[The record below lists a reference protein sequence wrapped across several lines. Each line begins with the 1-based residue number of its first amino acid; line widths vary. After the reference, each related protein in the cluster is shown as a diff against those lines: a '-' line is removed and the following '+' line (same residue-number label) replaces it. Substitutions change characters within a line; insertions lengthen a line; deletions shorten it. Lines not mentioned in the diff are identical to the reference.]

1 MDLDK
6 IFDKPALKKLEEK
19 NPRLYMALK
28 FLAHVDLVS
37 RAVRGVAETRLPRH
51 RGLLSGLLAQRAEES
66 PNRTGLIFENGGL
79 YEDERLTY
87 AQLYSRSLRL
97 AEGLRREGFE
107 KGDKLALVMRNHPEF
122 VYALAACSLL
132 GTVLVPIDPRARG
145 EKLAYQLA
153 DSDARA
159 VVTTADL
166 LPEVEAAARSVS
178 ASPKI
183 YLNLKPDADPSLAS
197 RYPTLNEMLEG
208 NPPREPEGAAGDP
221 SAPVQI
227 IYTSGVTGNPKGV
240 TLDSRRNAMYCLL
253 GYIVWGYREDDI
265 PYTGLSLAHGN
276 AQAVTLFPS
285 LAMGIP
291 AVIGQRFTKSRIWD
305 VCRRYGC
312 TTFSLL
318 GGMMS
323 GIYNEPPRPDD
334 ADNPVRMVVSAGTPR
349 AIWEDF
355 ERRFGVQILEW
366 YAAIEGGFAYRPIG
380 KGPIG
385 SFGKPLPGLVE
396 MKVVDEEDNEVPPG
410 VTGEL
415 ICRML
420 TQSKVDYYKKPEASA
435 EKMRGGWL
443 RSGDM
448 VHRDEEGWFFFDYR
462 KGGAL
467 RRAGDFIKPDLVE
480 KVIGEH
486 PDVSEVC
493 VYGIPAA
500 SGAPGESDLVAAV
513 VPFEGRS
520 IDPDSVFKAALAGLE
535 RNSVPS
541 YLQVVEDIP
550 KSPSEKHLDRLL
562 REAFRPDAENVYRL
576 EDYA

>member
-1 MDLDK
+1 MAVETRSEFLR
-6 IFDKPALKKLEEK
+6 KLEERD
-19 NPRLYMALK
+19 PRLYMLAQLLSHRDVVSGAL
-28 FLAHVDLVS
+28 
-37 RAVRGVAETRLPRH
+37 RAVMRSRFPEH
-51 RGLLSGLLAQRAEES
+51 KGLLSRLLELRAEDN
-66 PNRTGLIFENGGL
+66 PNRVGLIFENGGQ
-79 YEDERLTY
+79 YPDEKLTY
-87 AQLYSRSLRL
+87 ARLYANSLRL
-97 AEGLRREGFE
+97 AHAFRREGYAR
-107 KGDKLALVMRNHPEF
+107 GDKIALVMRNHPEF
-122 VYALAACSLL
+122 VYAMAACTML
-132 GTVLVPIDPRARG
+132 GTILVPIDPRAKR
-145 EKLAYQLA
+145 EKLAYQLS
-153 DSDARA
+153 DSDAVA
-159 VVTTADL
+159 VITTADL
-166 LPEVEAAARSVS
+166 LPEVEEAAKGIPNLR
-178 ASPKI
+178 KI
-183 YLNLKPDADPSLAS
+183 YLNLKPDADPALTS
-197 RYPTLNEMLEG
+197 RYPTVNEMLDQ
-208 NPPREPEGAAGDP
+208 PRVADLEDRVDDP
-221 SAPVQI
+221 AAPVQI

-253 GYIVWGYREDDI
+253 GYLVWGYRDDDI
-265 PYTGLSLAHGN
+265 LYTGLSLAHGN
-276 AQAVTLFPS
+276 AQAVTLFPA
-285 LAMGIP
+285 LTMGIP
-291 AVIGQRFTKSRIWD
+291 AVISQRFTKSRIWD
-305 VCRRYGC
+305 ICRRYGC

-334 ADNPVRMVVSAGTPR
+334 ADNPVRMVISAGTPR

-366 YAAIEGGFAYRPIG
+366 YGAIEGGFAYKPIG
-380 KGPIG
+380 EGPIG
-385 SFGKPLPGLVE
+385 SFGKPIPGLVE
-396 MKVVDEEDNEVPPG
+396 MRVVDEEDNEVPSG

-420 TQSKVDYYKKPEASA
+420 TQTKVDYYKKPEASA

-513 VPFEGRS
+513 APFPGKS
-520 IDPDSVFKAALAGLE
+520 IDPASVFRKAAEGLE
-535 RNSVPS
+535 RNSIPS
-541 YLQVVEDIP
+541 YLQVVDEIP
-550 KSPSEKHLDRLL
+550 KSPSEKHLDRVL
-562 REAFRPDAENVYRL
+562 RDQFSPDAENVYKL
-576 EDYA
+576 EDYLA

>member
-1 MDLDK
+1 MDLTSLPFVRD
-6 IFDKPALKKLEEK
+6 LESK
-19 NPRLYMALK
+19 NPRAYM
-28 FLAHVDLVS
+28 LA
-37 RAVRGVAETRLPRH
+37 E
-51 RGLLSGLLAQRAEES
+51 LLSHPEVVRKILRGFTDSQLPKHKGLFHKLLELRAEEL
-66 PNRTGLIFENGGL
+66 PNKLALVFENGGQFP
-79 YEDERLTY
+79 DEKLTY
-87 AQLYSRSLRL
+87 AQIYANAVRMAMALR
-97 AEGLRREGFE
+97 EEGFS
-107 KGDKLALVMRNHPEF
+107 KGDKLALVMRNHPEY

-132 GTVLVPIDPRARG
+132 GLVLVPIDPRAKG
-145 EKLAYQLA
+145 EKLAFQLA
-153 DSDARA
+153 DCDAKA

-166 LPEVEAAARSVS
+166 LPEVEAATKNA
-178 ASPKI
+178 PNIQKI
-183 YLNLKPDADPSLAS
+183 YLNLKPDADPALAQK
-197 RYPTLNEMLEG
+197 YPTVNEMLEEPLVEQMEAEEE
-208 NPPREPEGAAGDP
+208 NPSLPI
-221 SAPVQI
+221 QI

-253 GYIVWGYREDDI
+253 GYMVWEYQPDDVL
-265 PYTGLSLAHGN
+265 YTGLSLAHGN
-276 AQAVTLFPS
+276 AQAVTLFPA
-285 LAMGIP
+285 LTMRIP
-291 AVIGQRFTKSRIWD
+291 AVISQRFTKSRIWD
-305 VCRRYGC
+305 ICRQFGC

-334 ADNPVRMVVSAGTPR
+334 ADNPVRKVISAGTPR

-355 ERRFGVQILEW
+355 ERRFNVRILEW
-366 YAAIEGGFAYRPIG
+366 YGAIEGGLAYKPIG
-380 KGPIG
+380 EGPIG
-385 SFGKPLPGLVE
+385 SFGKPIPGLVQ
-396 MKVVDEEDNEVPPG
+396 MKVVDENDNEVPPG

-420 TQSKVDYYKKPEASA
+420 TQTKVDYYKNPKASE
-435 EKMRGGWL
+435 EKTRGGWL

-513 VPFEGRS
+513 APFPGRT
-520 IDPDSVFKAALAGLE
+520 IDPKSVFERALQGLE

-541 YLQVVEDIP
+541 YLQVVDEIP

-562 REAFRPDAENVYRL
+562 KQAFSPDAENVYRL
-576 EDYA
+576 EDYVKQ

>member
-1 MDLDK
+1 MDRAEVPGWMK
-6 IFDKPALKKLEEK
+6 NLEERD
-19 NPRLYMALK
+19 PRLYMLAQLLSNGDMVKKALRA
-28 FLAHVDLVS
+28 LAKS
-37 RAVRGVAETRLPRH
+37 QLPKH
-51 RGLLSGLLAQRAEES
+51 RGLLSRLLELRAEEN
-66 PNRTGLIFENGGL
+66 PNRVGLIFENGGL
-79 YEDERLTY
+79 YPDERLTY
-87 AQLYSRSLRL
+87 ARLYAGSLRL
-97 AEGLRREGFE
+97 AEGLRREGFR
-107 KGDKLALVMRNHPEF
+107 KGDKLALVMRNRPEY
-122 VYALAACSLL
+122 VYSLAACTML
-132 GTVLVPIDPRARG
+132 GTVLVPIDPRAKG
-145 EKLAYQLA
+145 EKLAYQLG
-153 DSDARA
+153 DSDAKG
-159 VVTTADL
+159 VITTADL
-166 LPEVEAAARSVS
+166 LPEVEKAVDAVGGLE
-178 ASPKI
+178 KI
-183 YLNLKPDADPSLAS
+183 YLSLKPDADPSLAS
-197 RYPTLNEMLEG
+197 RYPTVNEMLEE
-208 NPPREPEGAAGDP
+208 PRVSEPEDRVDDP
-221 SAPVQI
+221 AAPVQI

-253 GYIVWGYREDDI
+253 GYLVWDYGEDDVL
-265 PYTGLSLAHGN
+265 YTGLSLAHGN
-276 AQAVTLFPS
+276 AQAVTLFPA
-285 LAMGIP
+285 LTMGIP
-291 AVIGQRFTKSRIWD
+291 AVISQRFTKSRIWD
-305 VCRRYGC
+305 ICRRYGC

-334 ADNPVRMVVSAGTPR
+334 ADNPVRKVISAGTPR

-355 ERRFGVQILEW
+355 ERRFDVKILEW
-366 YAAIEGGFAYRPIG
+366 YGAIEGGFAYKPIG
-380 KGPIG
+380 EGPVG
-385 SFGKPLPGLVE
+385 SFGKPLAGLVE
-396 MKVVDEEDNEVPPG
+396 MKVVDENDNEVPPG

-513 VPFEGRS
+513 VPFEGKE
-520 IDPDSVFKAALAGLE
+520 IDPHSIFRAALEKLE

-541 YLQVVEDIP
+541 YIQVVDEIP

-562 REAFRPDAENVYRL
+562 KERFSPDAPNVYRL
-576 EDYA
+576 DQA

>member
-1 MDLDK
+1 M
-6 IFDKPALKKLEEK
+6 ALMEELERK
-19 NPRLYMALK
+19 NPRLYMILQLLSEADTLK
-28 FLAHVDLVS
+28 RVAK
-37 RAVRGVAETRLPRH
+37 GVAGSGFLKH
-51 RGLLSGLLAQRAEES
+51 KGVFSGLLEMRAES
-66 PNRTGLIFENGGL
+66 DPNRVGVIFDNGGL
-79 YEDERLTY
+79 YEDDHLTY
-87 AQLYSRSLRL
+87 ARMYGNSLRL
-97 AEGLRREGFE
+97 ARGLAEAGFE
-107 KGDKLALVMRNHPEF
+107 RGDKLAMVMRNHPEF
-122 VYALAACSLL
+122 IYALAACSML

-153 DSDARA
+153 DCDARA
-159 VVTTADL
+159 VMTTADL
-166 LPEVEAAARSVS
+166 LPEVEAAARE
-178 ASPKI
+178 APNLKDI
-183 YLNLKPDADPSLAS
+183 YLSIKPDADASLAG
-197 RYPTLNEMLEG
+197 RYPTVNEMLERQVAS
-208 NPPREPEGAAGDP
+208 PPGDISTDP
-221 SAPVQI
+221 SLPVQI

-253 GYIVWGYREDDI
+253 GYLVWDYKPDDVL
-265 PYTGLSLAHGN
+265 YTGLSLAHGN
-276 AQAVTLFPS
+276 AQAVTLFPALS
-285 LAMGIP
+285 MGIP
-291 AVIGQRFTKSRIWD
+291 AVISQRFTKSRIWD
-305 VCRRYGC
+305 VCRKHGC

-334 ADNPVRMVVSAGTPR
+334 ADNPVRKVISAGTPR

-355 ERRFGVQILEW
+355 ERRFGVRILEW
-366 YAAIEGGFAYRPIG
+366 YGAIEGGFAYKPIDE
-380 KGPIG
+380 GPVG
-385 SFGKPLPGLVE
+385 SFGKPIKGLVE

-415 ICRML
+415 VSRML
-420 TQSKVDYYKKPEASA
+420 TQTRVDYYKKPEASE

-513 VPFEGRS
+513 VPFEGRA
-520 IDPDSVFKAALAGLE
+520 IDPDSIFKAALEGLE

-541 YLQVVEDIP
+541 YIQVVEEIP
-550 KSPSEKHLDRLL
+550 KSPSEKHLDRVL
-562 REAFRPDAENVYRL
+562 RDAFHPDADNVFKL
-576 EDYA
+576 E

>member
-1 MDLDK
+1 MGFLDE
-6 IFDKPALKKLEEK
+6 LGKKD
-19 NPRLYMALK
+19 PRLRMLK
-28 FLAHVDLVS
+28 ELLGNREMIS
-37 RAVRGVAETRLPRH
+37 RIARGVRGSRFLKH
-51 RGLLSGLLAQRAEES
+51 RGVLSRLLELRAEEN
-66 PNRTGLIFENGGL
+66 PNRVGLIFDNGGL
-79 YEDERLTY
+79 YDDDRLTY
-87 AQLYSRSLRL
+87 ARLAANSLRL
-97 AEGLRREGFE
+97 AQGFREAGYG
-107 KGDKLALVMRNHPEF
+107 KGDKVAMVMRNHPEF
-122 VYALAACSLL
+122 VYALAACSML

-145 EKLAYQLA
+145 EKLAYQLG

-159 VVTTADL
+159 VITTADL
-166 LPEVEAAARSVS
+166 LPEVERAAGEAGSVER
-178 ASPKI
+178 I
-183 YLNLKPDADPSLAS
+183 YLSLKPDADPALAS
-197 RYPTLNEMLEG
+197 KYPTVNEMLD
-208 NPPREPEGAAGDP
+208 RPEVYGIDDRADSP
-221 SAPVQI
+221 SLPVQI

-240 TLDSRRNAMYCLL
+240 ALDSSRNAMYCLL
-253 GYIVWGYREDDI
+253 GYLVWDYRSDDI

-276 AQAVTLFPS
+276 AQAVTLFPALS
-285 LAMGIP
+285 MGIP
-291 AVIGQRFTKSRIWD
+291 AVISQRFTKSRIWD
-305 VCRRYGC
+305 VCRKHGC

-334 ADNPVRMVVSAGTPR
+334 ADNPVRVVVSAGTPL
-349 AIWEDF
+349 AIWEEF
-355 ERRFGVQILEW
+355 ERRFGVKILEW
-366 YAAIEGGFAYRPIG
+366 YGAIEGGFAYKPVG
-380 KGPIG
+380 KGPVG

-415 ICRML
+415 VSRML
-420 TQSKVDYYKKPEASA
+420 TGTKVDYYKKPEASE
-435 EKMRGGWL
+435 EKTRGGWL

-467 RRAGDFIKPDLVE
+467 RRSGDFIKPDLVE

-513 VPFEGRS
+513 VLFEGKK
-520 IDPDSVFKAALAGLE
+520 IDPDSIFKAAVEGLE

-541 YLQVVEDIP
+541 YIQVVDEIP

-562 REAFRPDAENVYRL
+562 REAFRPEADNVFRL
-576 EDYA
+576 E